1 MAKKIEGYIKLQV
14 PAGDAKPAPP
24 IGPALGQRGV
34 NIMEFCKAFNAATQD
49 LETAMPIP
57 TIITVYADR
66 SFTFVTKTPPATF
79 LIKKAANLKSGSK
92 EPGKVS
98 AGTIARSKLAEIAQA
113 KMADLNG
120 VRGMFLQLARPIDFQ
135 AVDGLPVDLLFVLLS
150 PLDAGA
156 DHLKALAGVSRMLRN
171 DSIAERLRGAKNDE
185 ALYAM
190 LVDAEARDAA

>member
-1 MAKKIEGYIKLQV
+1 MWANWRRGRW
-14 PAGDAKPAPP
+14 GSTR
-24 IGPALGQRGV
+24 AL
-34 NIMEFCKAFNAATQD
+34 
-49 LETAMPIP
+49 PH
-57 TIITVYADR
+57 
-66 SFTFVTKTPPATF
+66 
-79 LIKKAANLKSGSK
+79 
-92 EPGKVS
+92 
-98 AGTIARSKLAEIAQA
+98 A